1 MGTKYSYRGQI
12 MTEFRF
18 GEPLFFG
25 LFGILGLLLWL
36 NKHNQP
42 ASLQYPDIRLMARL
56 NDSWRVK
63 LFHIPSILG
72 VLGLVFLII
81 GLARPQQGNN
91 QDTIR
96 GEGIAIVLAV
106 DISQSMS
113 APDFSPDNRLQAAKR
128 VMSEFI
134 SQRQFD
140 GIGLVVFARNAF
152 HQAPIT
158 LNYGILQDLLGN
170 IRLASELQGQQDG
183 TALGLGLA
191 SAINMLRANTSA
203 SKVVILL
210 TDGANN
216 AGIDPIQMALAARA
230 LGIRV
235 YAIGMGKAGISGD
248 LDEETLTKI
257 ATITDGLYY
266 RAEDTEGLSLIYDR
280 INRLERSDALR
291 EIITQWYDV
300 AEWVLYPALILLI
313 VAQVLRYTIFQK
325 LI

>member
-1 MGTKYSYRGQI
+1 

-18 GEPLFFG
+18 AEPLFFG
-25 LFGILGLLLWL
+25 LFGIFGLLLWL
-36 NKHNQP
+36 NKGNQP
-42 ASLQYPDIRLMARL
+42 TSLRYPDIRLMARL
-56 NDSWRVK
+56 NDGWRVK
-63 LFHIPSILG
+63 LSHVPNVSGL
-72 VLGLVFLII
+72 LGLVLLII
-81 GLARPQQGNN
+81 ALARPQQGSNR
-91 QDTIR
+91 DIIR

-140 GIGLVVFARNAF
+140 SIGLVVFARNAF
-152 HQAPIT
+152 HQAPLT
-158 LNYGILQDLLGN
+158 LNYMILQELLAN

-216 AGIDPIQMALAARA
+216 AGIDPIQMALAART
-230 LGIRV
+230 LGVRV
-235 YAIGMGKAGISGD
+235 YAIGMGKADTSGD
-248 LDEETLTKI
+248 LDEETLSQI

-280 INRLERSDALR
+280 INRLERSNAER
-291 EIITQWYDV
+291 EMITQWYDV
-300 AEWVLYPALILLI
+300 AEWFLYPALILLI
-313 VAQVLRYTIFQK
+313 IAQILRYTIFQK